1 MAHVLGHR
9 LHAAAHPP
17 PHRRAG
23 IHQPLNGRTV
33 RIPWSG
39 TNSGGHRELERRPV
53 AVARGD
59 PDPPAE
65 RSLHDEPA
73 EIQPEPEPSLRPV
86 ATGGARFL
94 EKRLPAPRPDGPALG
109 ARAGLEPTARPPPPP
124 P

>member
-9 LHAAAHPP
+9 LHAAAHPH

-86 ATGGARFL
+86 ATGWARFFP
-94 EKRLPAPRPDGPALG
+94 RQQPPPRPH
-109 ARAGLEPTARPPPPP
+109 PPPLSATRAPP
-124 P
+124 PT